1 MLSHVY
7 PTWVVLNAATHCI
20 FQTMLH
26 VIGFVDCVHCF
37 GILVQLMDSWLPALS
52 FLSESWKLEHLYVN
66 N

>member
-26 VIGFVDCVHCF
+26 VIGFVVCAQCF
-37 GILVQLMDSWLPALS
+37 GILVQLMDSWLQALS
-52 FLSESWKLEHLYVN
+52 FFF
-66 N
+66 